1 MTNPETPSPTTPS
14 SASQQVGSLWKSTV
28 SRLVPLLAV
37 LTAFIVGIPIVVFI
51 VLNNGGTFGEGINV
65 AGTAYSALIEG
76 STGLVIND
84 VATYDDFDTIIRYA
98 QDNDIEA
105 SAIGRQGRP
114 FELLAGI
121 GVRNILTFEAFFER
135 YPELRDEDV
144 IEDIAERIPR
154 IAAASEAT
162 LREIEP
168 YIVELSELGSIEARD
183 LAALVGDGTEI
194 TAEEQ
199 EAAEAIWSRFGE
211 LTEDELPIALQ
222 ALTLVNNSSIVAVE
236 RDIETLAQLDE
247 LGIDPIGA
255 DARIILDIFES
266 NTGRVLDS
274 IEVYHTLPPD
284 MDPSTLAENFR
295 LIGNLYNAELLD
307 APTVNEALETQLED
321 ALNQHLMIR
330 LPSTPPGSRVIL
342 AEDSRDTLFSTTT
355 TDQDL
360 PAVYLNWGS
369 QALLFFPANLE
380 NTLIRSI
387 PYIIAGLAVALGFKA
402 GLFNIGVEGQL
413 HIGAITAAF
422 IGYAVVGIPSI
433 LHIPLVLL
441 AGVIGG
447 LIWGAIPGLLKAYT
461 GAHEVITT
469 IMLNFIG
476 LLTVDWLIKSSDPA
490 TGELNMMGDPTASK
504 PQTPPIEPQAMLP
517 VFDHYEPLMWVIVGV
532 LFTAFLFVVRR
543 KKMDSSRAVRTL
555 LDGVI
560 ATLILLFLMFISVR
574 GDLHLGFLVMI
585 GAIWVTDWF
594 LERTTPGFELR
605 TVGTNQDAARYAG
618 MNVPLNIVLALGLS
632 GALAGLAG
640 GIEIS
645 GRSGFMEP
653 GLFSNIGFDAIAVAL
668 IARTNPRSI
677 IWSGL
682 LWGALLSGAGL
693 MQIRADISID
703 LVRIIQA
710 LIIMFVA
717 ADQIIR
723 FLWRIPEKT
732 DEEKLVLTTGW
743 GG

>member
-1 MTNPETPSPTTPS
+1 MTNSESTSPTTPS
-14 SASQQVGSLWKSTV
+14 PPSIPSAGSIWKRTV

-37 LTAFIVGIPIVVFI
+37 LTAFIAGIPIVVFI
-51 VLNNGGTFGEGINV
+51 ALNNGGSFGEGLNV

-84 VATYDDFDTIIRYA
+84 VATYDDFDAIIRFA
-98 QDNDIEA
+98 QDNNIEA

-114 FELLAGI
+114 FELLAEI
-121 GVRNILTFEAFFER
+121 GVRNLLTYEDFFER
-135 YPELRDEDV
+135 YPELRDEEI
-144 IEDIAERIPR
+144 IEDLAERIPR
-154 IAAASEAT
+154 IATTGEAT
-162 LREIEP
+162 LRDIEP
-168 YIVELSELGSIEARD
+168 YIIELAELGSVEASD
-183 LAALVGDGTEI
+183 LAELVGDGTEI
-194 TAEEQ
+194 TVTEQ
-199 EAAEAIWSRFGE
+199 EAAEAIWSRFGD
-211 LTEDELPIALQ
+211 LTEDELPVVLEALRI
-222 ALTLVNNSSIVAVE
+222 VNGSSIVAVE
-236 RDIETLAQLDE
+236 RDIEALKQLDE
-247 LGIDPIGA
+247 LDIDPISG
-255 DARIILDIFES
+255 DARIIVDIFES
-266 NTGRVLDS
+266 NTERVLDS

-284 MDPSTLAENFR
+284 INPAALAENFR

-321 ALNQHLMIR
+321 TLNQHLMIR
-330 LPSTPPGSRVIL
+330 LPSTIPGREVIL
-342 AEDSRDTLFSTTT
+342 AQDSRDTLLGTTLS
-355 TDQDL
+355 DEL
-360 PAVYLNWGS
+360 PVVYFNWGDK
-369 QALLFFPANLE
+369 ALLFLPANLE
-380 NTLIRSI
+380 NTLVRSI
-387 PYIIAGLAVALGFKA
+387 PYVIAGLAVALGFKA

-476 LLTVDWLIKSSDPA
+476 LLTVDWLIKSKDPT
-490 TGELNMMGDPTASK
+490 TGALNLMGDPDASK

-517 VFDHYEPLMWVIVGV
+517 IFDQYEPLVWIVVGII
-532 LFTAFLFVVRR
+532 FTAFLFVIRR
-543 KKMDSSRAVRTL
+543 KKMNTSRAVRTL

-560 ATLILLFLMFISVR
+560 ATLILLFLMFVSVS

-585 GAIWVTDWF
+585 GAIWLTDWF

-605 TVGTNQDAARYAG
+605 TVGTNQNAARYAG

-653 GLFSNIGFDAIAVAL
+653 ALYANIGFDAIAVAL
-668 IARTNPRSI
+668 IARTNPRNI

-693 MQIRADISID
+693 MQLRADISID